1 MPVESHQWKCFAVRS
16 ISRYRERASDC
27 VTDWVRCLAV
37 RAVVMGV
44 IIVGGMVNEWGG
56 G

>member
-1 MPVESHQWKCFAVRS
+1 
-16 ISRYRERASDC
+16 